1 MVVAR
6 RLPAARPGHGKAAR
20 YVSGRMPVNAKNSY
34 RTENKAIVSRA
45 PGKSGGSNA
54 LAAMTNAQTEQEK
67 IAAMFAAEGD
77 SWAKQQQEMAK

>member
-20 YVSGRMPVNAKNSY
+20 YVSGRMPVSAKNSY
-34 RTENKAIVSRA
+34 RTEKTSTAGTS
-45 PGKSGGSNA
+45 SGPDH
-54 LAAMTNAQTEQEK
+54 LAAMNNAKTEQDK

-77 SWAKQQQEMAK
+77 QWKKQQQEMAK